1 MKILIDA
8 FNLIYKFPDL
18 ELCMYEDRL
27 DEAKDGLL
35 TILSN
40 VANLQKECE
49 FILFVDGKRV
59 KGDYETYQEIK
70 NGIQIYYS
78 QDQKADDL
86 ICGYIKEFDHPNR
99 LSLVTSDK
107 KILQFARRFKVK
119 CYTSEIYSEQV
130 NLLLGEKIILDENY
144 KPSINANSVKEW
156 WDVFSQNQSQTK

>member
-27 DEAKDGLL
+27 DEAKEGLIS
-35 TILSN
+35 ILSN
-40 VANLQKECE
+40 VTNRKKDCE
-49 FILFVDGKRV
+49 FIVFIDGKRV
-59 KGDYETYQEIK
+59 KGDYETYQEVK

-78 QDQKADDL
+78 QDKKADDL
-86 ICGYIKEFDHPNR
+86 ISAYIQENEHPNR

-119 CYTSEIYSEQV
+119 CYTSEVYSEQV
-130 NLLLGEKIILDENY
+130 NLLLGEVETIDEDY
-144 KPSINANSVKEW
+144 KPSINSSNVKEW
-156 WDVFSQNQSQTK
+156 WDLFSQNQ